1 MWSVLFLVLEK
12 NPEKAEAIGQG
23 LQDLGT
29 NQTDRYNCNIKRQAD
44 DETRGLNA
52 NHEQES
58 VQLYDDFTVHAEDDH
73 AAFPKL
79 FCE

>member
-52 NHEQES
+52 NHEQEKRS
-58 VQLYDDFTVHAEDDH
+58 HHAYDCHET
-73 AAFPKL
+73 AAGL
-79 FCE
+79 AAQG